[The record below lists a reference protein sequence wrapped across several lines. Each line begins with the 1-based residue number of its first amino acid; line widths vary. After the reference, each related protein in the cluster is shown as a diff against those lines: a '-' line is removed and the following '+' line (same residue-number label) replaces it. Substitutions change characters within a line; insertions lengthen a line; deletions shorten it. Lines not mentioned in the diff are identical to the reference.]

1 MNCLCVAR
9 VLRWLDIRPLTAS
22 SRAAPLG
29 FSIKIFRQGPRDVS
43 VFRRSCQ
50 SFCGFLDCVSPLA
63 LFDQVPGRKS
73 GRGLPQSKT
82 LSRQR
87 THVSGSGPNAF
98 GKTKGAL
105 HELSFCPRT
114 NQFQRAARGYA
125 RVRAITV
132 QPVFLNSNSSPLAVT
147 LILSPG
153 LNSPSSSL
161 IESGSSSFSWIARLS
176 GRAPNCGS

>member
-1 MNCLCVAR
+1 MFQFFAGR
-9 VLRWLDIRPLTAS
+9 VKVFAAFWTAS
-22 SRAAPLG
+22 ALWR
-29 FSIKIFRQGPRDVS
+29 FSIRSRGAKAAEHCRSPRRFRGSAPTSAVQAPMLS
-43 VFRRSCQ
+43 EKRR
-50 SFCGFLDCVSPLA
+50 
-63 LFDQVPGRKS
+63 
-73 GRGLPQSKT
+73 
-82 LSRQR
+82 
-87 THVSGSGPNAF
+87 
-98 GKTKGAL
+98 GAL
-105 HELSFCPRT
+105 HELPFCPRPPPPPRPRSDDLASRTRRRRRTRT